1 MTYNDV
7 LTAMAML
14 GDALRMSLSAKAL
27 SETLLLR
34 AHYSKGVR
42 EWSTMTEQMQKD
54 MPRNEGE
61 ADEEYSRR
69 LNELL
74 VTKADEECSL
84 AKRGY
89 SVAAFEELC
98 GACPRDVVER
108 GAGEGEVA
116 KIPAVAWL
124 DYVAANLV
132 EEE

>member
-1 MTYNDV
+1 MTYNDI

-14 GDALRMSLSAKAL
+14 GDALRMSLPAKAL

-34 AHYSKGVR
+34 AHYSKGIK

-61 ADEEYSRR
+61 ADEEYSKR
-69 LNELL
+69 LNGLL
-74 VTKADEECSL
+74 ITKAEEDCSL

-98 GACPRDVVER
+98 GACPRDVIER
-108 GAGEGEVA
+108 NVDKDEVV
-116 KIPAVAWL
+116 KIPAVVWL
-124 DYVAANLV
+124 DWVAANLV
-132 EEE
+132 RED

>member
-1 MTYNDV
+1 MTYNDI
-7 LTAMAML
+7 LTAMAIL
-14 GDALRMSLSAKAL
+14 GDALRMSLPAKAL

-34 AHYSKGVR
+34 AHYSKGIK
-42 EWSTMTEQMQKD
+42 EWSTMTEQVQKD

-61 ADEEYSRR
+61 TDEDYSKR

-74 VTKADEECSL
+74 LPKAEEECSL

-98 GACPRDVVER
+98 GACPKDAVER
-108 GAGEGEVA
+108 NVGKDEVA
-116 KIPAVAWL
+116 KIPAIVWL

-132 EEE
+132 EE